1 MSIRTILA
9 PNPGPMTLT
18 GTNTYV
24 ITGGAAP
31 ALVVDPGPRDA
42 GHLAAILAACPQGIG
57 EIWLTHHHHDHT
69 EAVPAL
75 VEATGA
81 PVRAA
86 RESLCDRAPALTDG
100 EQVIVG
106 PGDPGHWCGV
116 TPLAIPGHT
125 DDSIGMLVEAEGEP
139 AALLT
144 GDMVL
149 GTGTTVITHPDGDLA
164 AFFTS
169 LDVMEEVVSRHS
181 VADLLPGHGPRV
193 DDPAGVLNYYR
204 RHRRD
209 RLDQVR
215 AAVEA
220 GARTPAEV
228 VDAVYVGLTAELR
241 PAAEQS
247 ATAQLEYLRAGN

>member
-1 MSIRTILA
+1 MSLRTILA

-24 ITGGAAP
+24 VASGDAP
-31 ALVVDPGPRDA
+31 ALVVDPGPDDA
-42 GHLAAILAACPQGIG
+42 GHVAAIVAACPHGVG
-57 EIWLTHHHHDHT
+57 EIWLTHHHLDHT
-69 EAVPAL
+69 AGVPAL

-86 RESLCDRAPALTDG
+86 RESLCRDAPPLVDG

-106 PGDPGHWCGV
+106 AGDPGHWCGV
-116 TPLAIPGHT
+116 TALAIPGHT
-125 DDSIGMLVEAEGEP
+125 ADSVGMLVETEGQDTV
-139 AALLT
+139 LLT

-149 GTGTTVITHPDGDLA
+149 GAGTTVIAHPDGDLG

-169 LDVMEEVVSRHS
+169 LDVMEEVVGRHR
-181 VADLLPGHGPRV
+181 VRAMLPGHGPTV
-193 DDPAGVLNYYR
+193 DDPAGVLHYYR
-204 RHRRD
+204 RHRRE
-209 RLDQVR
+209 RLEQVR

-220 GARTPAEV
+220 GARTPSEV
-228 VDAVYVGLTAELR
+228 VDQVYVGLAAELR

-247 ATAQLEYLRAGN
+247 ALAQLEHLRAGN